1 MAIQDMQGR
10 DRPER
15 KGWVFKDM
23 TVKEETVYG
32 SNDDEFKHLWYVLG
46 VGNCEFGDGVF
57 ETREEAV
64 AYGRRQLEHQI
75 SMLQRYLN
83 ALT

>member
-15 KGWVFKDM
+15 KAWVYKDF

-32 SNDDEFKHLWYVLG
+32 SNDDEYKHLWYVLG
-46 VGNCEFGDGVF
+46 VGNCEIGKGAF
-57 ETREEAV
+57 ETRDEAV

-75 SMLQRYLN
+75 AAYQRYLN
-83 ALT
+83 ELQ